1 VLLRR
6 NADTERS
13 PTTRPIELP
22 WWYGHHMAGTYP
34 VVMGDRGR
42 VVIPAELRERLR
54 LEAGS
59 PLILLDT
66 PGGLILATRE
76 QLLKLVREDLQG
88 LDLVGELIA
97 ERRRQAALEEIP

>member
-1 VLLRR
+1 M
-6 NADTERS
+6 S
-13 PTTRPIELP
+13 
-22 WWYGHHMAGTYP
+22 GTYT

-42 VVIPAELRERLR
+42 LVVPAELRERLH

-59 PLILLDT
+59 TLILLDT

-76 QLLKLVREDLQG
+76 QLMKLVREDLQG

-97 ERRRQAALEEIP
+97 ERRRQAALDDAP

>member
-1 VLLRR
+1 M
-6 NADTERS
+6 S
-13 PTTRPIELP
+13 
-22 WWYGHHMAGTYP
+22 GTYP

-42 VVIPAELRERLR
+42 LVIPAELRERLH
-54 LEAGS
+54 LDAGS

-76 QLLKLVREDLQG
+76 QLMKLVREDLQG

-97 ERRRQAALEEIP
+97 ERRRQAALDDAP

>member
-1 VLLRR
+1 M
-6 NADTERS
+6 S
-13 PTTRPIELP
+13 
-22 WWYGHHMAGTYP
+22 GTYT

-42 VVIPAELRERLR
+42 LVVPAELRERLH

-59 PLILLDT
+59 TLILLDT

-76 QLLKLVREDLQG
+76 QLLKLVREDLRG

-97 ERRRQAALEEIP
+97 ERRRQAALDDVP

>member
-1 VLLRR
+1 M
-6 NADTERS
+6 S
-13 PTTRPIELP
+13 
-22 WWYGHHMAGTYP
+22 GTYT

-42 VVIPAELRERLR
+42 LVVPAELRERLH

-59 PLILLDT
+59 TLILLDT

-97 ERRRQAALEEIP
+97 ERRRQAGIDDVP

>member
-1 VLLRR
+1 M
-6 NADTERS
+6 S
-13 PTTRPIELP
+13 
-22 WWYGHHMAGTYP
+22 GTYT

-42 VVIPAELRERLR
+42 LVVPAELRERLH

-59 PLILLDT
+59 TLILLDT

-76 QLLKLVREDLQG
+76 QLLKLVREDLRG

-97 ERRRQAALEEIP
+97 ERRRQAALEDGP